1 MTTTAE
7 EPIAQTPMPDAPV
20 IDVELGQR
28 VTPTRTDRA
37 RSFSTGPRRTRVTV
51 RRFGLFS
58 VFRFSILFSF
68 CMMLVLW
75 LALLIIFLVLQAA
88 GVMDSVANALGCLI
102 NADQGTKACVPA
114 IIDGGKI
121 FAWLFVAGCAFAV
134 VWSGLS
140 VFVALLYNL
149 ISDILG
155 GVEVT
160 LSEKR
165 TG

>member
-1 MTTTAE
+1 M
-7 EPIAQTPMPDAPV
+7 

-28 VTPTRTDRA
+28 VTPARSDRA
-37 RSFSTGPRRTRVTV
+37 RAFSSAPRRTRVTV

-68 CMMLVLW
+68 CMMVMLW
-75 LALLIIFLVLQAA
+75 LALLIIFLILQAA
-88 GVMDSVANALGCLI
+88 GVMDSIATGLGCLV
-102 NADQGTKACVPA
+102 NPDQGTKGCLPA
-114 IIDGGKI
+114 VINGGKI
-121 FAWLFVAGCAFAV
+121 FGWLFVAGCIFAV
-134 VWSGLS
+134 AWSGLT

-160 LSEKR
+160 LAEKR
-165 TG
+165 GA